1 MEIILINTPRNVR
14 AIRGLTASLTSQNSL
29 PIRKTQQRQQSH
41 GVTPGCCCDQ
51 YIRFFLWFCF
61 FVTFFDFYLFNGCPR
76 KWMLD
81 IKYIKDIKD

>member
-14 AIRGLTASLTSQNSL
+14 AIRGLTASLPSQNSL

-61 FVTFFDFYLFNGCPR
+61 FVTFFDFYISIFYYLNIQEWVLPFLSM
-76 KWMLD
+76 K
-81 IKYIKDIKD
+81 